1 MGRLAT
7 NIAAAAADA
16 DNMPPT
22 EKLPSVSLIDAL
34 LPRRLASIGS
44 ASNKEKQPRTYT
56 NLTLVMPMSDYL
68 RGIKPFRLIPIDAD
82 TGKPTDP
89 NLGRKTYVTYYDVR
103 KSKNGSKSIVAHKSA
118 SPSAASGNGKDGA
131 KNAQKG
137 ETDNAERKAQNG
149 GGQSGEKKG
158 AYGNKA
164 SESEFSAEEDAKL
177 KELKDTNTSWRD
189 IAEQMKRPMQELKTR
204 WGQIKPTANE
214 QKPPQQQGKA
224 EKGKGKQPQQANHQG
239 KKGGKPQT
247 KEQEVAAAKKR
258 EERQKRREEASK
270 PISLTPAP
278 GSAQDN
284 PQKPTTG
291 SHKATTNQPINAGG
305 GGAAGDARGDE
316 TRFTLSE
323 WLTLQSDSLFTLS
336 ELQFLSEIIMRDQ
349 TQTWLRVASVFYD
362 KTGRKVHPEDIRV
375 KFEEMAGMG

>member
-44 ASNKEKQPRTYT
+44 PSSKEKQFRANIKP
-56 NLTLVMPMSDYL
+56 TLAMPMSDYL
-68 RGIKPFRLIPIDAD
+68 RGMKPFRLIPIDAD

-131 KNAQKG
+131 KNTQKG
-137 ETDNAERKAQNG
+137 ETDNAGRKAQNG
-149 GGQSGEKKG
+149 GGQGGEKKG
-158 AYGNKA
+158 ADGNKA
-164 SESEFSAEEDAKL
+164 SESAEEDAKL
-177 KELKDTNTSWRD
+177 KELKDANTSWKD
-189 IAEQMKRPMQELKTR
+189 IAEQMNRQPQELKTR
-204 WGQIKPTANE
+204 WGQIKPSVNE
-214 QKPPQQQGKA
+214 QKPQQQGEGNA
-224 EKGKGKQPQQANHQG
+224 KGKQNQQPNQQG

-247 KEQEVAAAKKR
+247 KEQEEAAAKKR
-258 EERQKRREEASK
+258 EERQKKREEASK
-270 PISLTPAP
+270 PISLAPAP
-278 GSAQDN
+278 APSIKPAPVPSDPKN
-284 PQKPTTG
+284 PTTG
-291 SHKATTNQPINAGG
+291 SVKAV
-305 GGAAGDARGDE
+305 AATGGDE

-323 WLTLQSDSLFTLS
+323 WLTLQSDSLFTIS
-336 ELQFLSEIIMRDQ
+336 ELQFLSELIMRDQ
-349 TQTWLRVASVFYD
+349 NQTWLRIASLFYD
-362 KTGRKVHPEDIRV
+362 KTGRKVHPEDIRE
-375 KFEEMAGMG
+375 KFERMAGMG